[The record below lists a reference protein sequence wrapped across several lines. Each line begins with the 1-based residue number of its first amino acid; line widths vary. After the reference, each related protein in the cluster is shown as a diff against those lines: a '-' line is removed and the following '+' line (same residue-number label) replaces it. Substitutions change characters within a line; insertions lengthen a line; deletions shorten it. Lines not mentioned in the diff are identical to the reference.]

1 MDLILD
7 LVPRFHLLVE
17 PTTIVVVVGVD
28 GAAAVGAVEDID
40 SVAADAAGCDVG
52 AGVVVAVEV
61 VGDEDAKLSLVVPS
75 GTAGR

>member
-28 GAAAVGAVEDID
+28 GAAAVEDID

-52 AGVVVAVEV
+52 AGVVVAVAV